1 MHNAS
6 YIAEFLDGMRQI
18 TETISHQAIDDV
30 IEALFAVYRRG
41 GTVWVAGNGGSAST
55 ATHFVCDLNK
65 ATISPGQPRLKA
77 FALVDNIP
85 LVSALTN
92 DEGWENVYVEQLES
106 FFHPGDALVGI
117 SVHGGS
123 GRDQAGP
130 WSQNLLRALQFARD
144 NQGVAIGLAGFDG
157 GAMRELCDH
166 CIVVPYETTP
176 HVESYH
182 VALHHLIAFCLAD
195 KIKAL
200 GQGA

>member
-18 TETISHQAIDDV
+18 TERISHQAIDDV

-41 GTVWVAGNGGSAST
+41 GTIWVAGNGGSAST

-106 FFHPGDALVGI
+106 FFRPGDALVGI

-200 GQGA
+200 GGSA